1 MKHSQSKS
9 NPSLIKRVESLER
22 ELLTI
27 ERAKNI
33 QKALY
38 EIASLS
44 NQDLEFHSLFEK
56 LHRVIATLLDAKNLY
71 FAFYDETMQKISF
84 PYFVDEKDIDEEDMT
99 GKTIDIGQGLSS
111 YVIKERKSQRF
122 SLEDVNQLY
131 QQGKISKPLGA
142 TFSCWM
148 AAPLISENSVLGLLV
163 VQSYQQGA
171 MYSEEDLKLLDFVA
185 SHVSHVIETNINT
198 QQRREAQLKLAE
210 QHRILVQKNKELND
224 NLLRLQ
230 RTQEELV
237 QKEKLASLGSL
248 VAGISHEINTPLG
261 ICVTG
266 ISHLK
271 EEYLYTRNAYESG
284 SLSEQELVDF
294 FDEVKSAID
303 IIGTNTRRGAA
314 LVKSFKQVAVDQSS
328 DNIRDINFSEYID
341 EILLSLKPKLKQCQH
356 EIIVQCPKHICA
368 QINAGAFAQILSNLI
383 LNSLIHGFENIEHGK
398 IQIKVE
404 QKDENIVFRYADN
417 GQGLE
422 QHALDMLFEPFYTTK
437 RSEGGSGLGAHLIY
451 NLVTQSLHGKITAQS
466 QIDKG
471 LAYLIKFP
479 AIQGG

>member
-1 MKHSQSKS
+1 MA
-9 NPSLIKRVESLER
+9 KRVKSLEQ
-22 ELLTI
+22 ELLTV

-33 QKALY
+33 QQALF

-44 NQDLEFHSLFEK
+44 NQDLEFHLLFEK
-56 LHRVIATLLDAKNLY
+56 LHQVIATLLDAKNLY
-71 FAFYDETMQKISF
+71 FAFYDETLQKISF

-99 GKTIDIGQGLSS
+99 GKTIAIGQGLSS
-111 YVIKERKSQRF
+111 YVIKQRESKRF
-122 SLEDVNQLY
+122 TPEDVQQLY
-131 QQGKISKPLGA
+131 EQGKISKPLGA
-142 TFSCWM
+142 AFSCWM
-148 AAPLISENSVLGLLV
+148 GAPLISGNSVLGLLV

-171 MYSEEDLKLLDFVA
+171 RYEKEDLQLLDFVA
-185 SHVSHVIETNINT
+185 SHVSHVIESNINT

-210 QHRILVQKNKELND
+210 QHRILVQKNKQLND
-224 NLLRLQ
+224 NLKRLQ
-230 RTQEELV
+230 HTQEELV

-271 EEYLYTRNAYESG
+271 EEYQFTRNAYESG
-284 SLSEQELVDF
+284 TLNEQDLVDF

-303 IIGTNTRRGAA
+303 IIGANTRRGAA

-328 DNIRDINFSEYID
+328 DNIRDIIIGDYID
-341 EILLSLKPKLKQCQH
+341 EILLSLKPKLKQCHH
-356 EIIVQCPKHICA
+356 EIIVECPKNISIE
-368 QINAGAFAQILSNLI
+368 INAGAFAQVLSNLI
-383 LNSLIHGFENIEHGK
+383 INSLIHGFEHIESGK
-398 IQIKVE
+398 IQIKIE
-404 QKDENIVFRYADN
+404 QRDDIIVFRYADN
-417 GQGLE
+417 GKGLTDE
-422 QHALDMLFEPFYTTK
+422 ALAMLFEPFYTTK

-466 QIDKG
+466 KVNKG

-479 AIQGG
+479 VITPH